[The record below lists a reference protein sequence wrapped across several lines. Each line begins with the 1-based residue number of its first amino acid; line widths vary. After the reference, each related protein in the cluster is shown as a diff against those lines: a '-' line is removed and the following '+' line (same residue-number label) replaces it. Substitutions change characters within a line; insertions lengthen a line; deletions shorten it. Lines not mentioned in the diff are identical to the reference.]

1 MYVSVLRLLV
11 LKIGASTILH
21 RCVHNMGATWSQ
33 FFPPAPRLTETNL
46 PRQDGKVFIVTGGA
60 SGVGYELCAILYQ
73 AGAKVYMAGRSEAD
87 AQSAISTIKVQPT
100 ASPGILRFLSI
111 TLDDLATIKP
121 AVERFTAS
129 ESNLHVLFN
138 NAGISN
144 PPKGS
149 VGAQGQE
156 LQLATNC
163 LGPYL
168 FTQLLVP
175 ILTRTAQAT
184 NPGAVRVVWTSS
196 ITTDIGAP
204 ESGLDLADLE
214 SPPADPQKNYTT
226 SKTGN
231 WFLADAL
238 ARQIG
243 SKGVLSVTQNPG
255 NLKTA
260 LTRHLPRIVPILAA
274 PLLYKPR
281 MGAYTE
287 LWAAFSPDL
296 VIEDGGKYIVP
307 WGRLHPNPRQDLLD
321 ALKSKEEGGTGIAA
335 LFVEY
340 CRRQTAEFR

>member
-1 MYVSVLRLLV
+1 
-11 LKIGASTILH
+11 
-21 RCVHNMGATWSQ
+21 MGSTWSQ
-33 FFPPAPRLTETNL
+33 FFPPAPRLTEANL

-60 SGVGYELCAILYQ
+60 SGVGYELCTILYQ
-73 AGAKVYMAGRSEAD
+73 AGAKVYIAGRSETN
-87 AQSAISTIKVQPT
+87 AQAAISRIKARPT
-100 ASPGILRFLSI
+100 ASSGELKFLHI
-111 TLDDLATIKP
+111 VLDDLATIQP
-121 AVERFTAS
+121 AVKRFTAS
-129 ESNLHVLFN
+129 ESRLDVLFN
-138 NAGISN
+138 NAGVSN

-175 ILTRTAQAT
+175 TLIRTAQAT
-184 NPGAVRVVWTSS
+184 NPGVVRVVWTSS
-196 ITTDIGAP
+196 IATDLGAP
-204 ESGLDLADLE
+204 NGGLDLADLDT
-214 SPPADPQKNYTT
+214 PPSDPQKNYTT

-231 WFLADAL
+231 WFLASAL
-238 ARQIG
+238 AKQVG

-260 LTRHLPRIVPILAA
+260 LTRHLPSIVSILAA
-274 PLLYKPR
+274 PLLYNAK

-296 VIEDGGKYIVP
+296 VIEDGGKYIIP
-307 WGRLHPNPRQDLLD
+307 WGRLHPSPRQDLLD
-321 ALKSKEEGGTGIAA
+321 AMKTKDEGGTGLAA

-340 CRRQTAEFR
+340 CERQTADYRFRSR